1 MGRSSRDQRGQ
12 FSTMV
17 RYDGRGRII
26 PGSNILK
33 KGQKPHEGKWQK
45 KDAYECCNFT
55 PTTTT
60 TTSLTPTTTTTTSLG

>member
-26 PGSNILK
+26 PG
-33 KGQKPHEGKWQK
+33 QT
-45 KDAYECCNFT
+45 Y
-55 PTTTT
+55 
-60 TTSLTPTTTTTTSLG
+60 